1 MRYLM
6 VCLLA
11 LSSCAGE
18 HVSDAGVGRHTVTA
32 TSTKG
37 IATARDDA
45 VRLANKYCRRSG
57 QQAVIESADPQ
68 RLAGVLDDPAMSIVF
83 RCGTPNTTAF
93 SR

>member
-1 MRYLM
+1 VRYLM
-6 VCLLA
+6 ACLLA
-11 LSSCAGE
+11 LSACASE
-18 HVSDAGVGRHTVTA
+18 RVSDAGAGRHTVTA
-32 TSTKG
+32 SSTKG
-37 IATARDDA
+37 IAAARDDA

-93 SR
+93 IR

>member
-11 LSSCAGE
+11 LSACAGQQ
-18 HVSDAGVGRHTVTA
+18 VIDAGAGRHSVTA
-32 TSTKG
+32 SSTKG
-37 IATARDDA
+37 IAAARDDA
-45 VRLANKYCRRSG
+45 DRLANKYCRRSG

-68 RLAGVLDDPAMSIVF
+68 RLAGVLDDPTISLVF